1 MITNEFREKC
11 WKALAIIQESQHI
24 VLAGHRNPDGD
35 AIGSTLGFY
44 NALYENEGKEALVYS
59 GDSVPTSFDFLAGY
73 SLFAHTIDWYPDCFI
88 GFDYGDFERL
98 NVPDDVLYGA
108 RIVSFDHHPQRRQY
122 GDVCII
128 ETQVAS
134 TTELLYY
141 FMKEVGWHISARVAQ
156 CLLTGIITD
165 TGAFAHNSF
174 ESTFHATGDLMQCG
188 ASISHIQQRI
198 MDKQSQQRILNLWGS
213 LLAKAHRDDEY
224 NFLALFISFSEFQSY
239 DIELDQLAGIV
250 SVLNRSAD
258 VDFAILVV
266 EYDKGIVKGSLR
278 GEETK
283 GVVVSRIAQ
292 QLGGGGHPYAAGFS
306 LQMPFESARARIL
319 EAIQQCQN
327 AAY

>member
-1 MITNEFREKC
+1 MITDEFREKC

-44 NALYENEGKEALVYS
+44 NALYENEGKEACVYS
-59 GDSVPTSFDFLAGY
+59 GDSVPTAFDFLAGY
-73 SLFAHTIDWYPDCFI
+73 SLFTHTIDRYPDCFI

-98 NVPDDVLYGA
+98 NVPNDIVRDA
-108 RIVSFDHHPQRRQY
+108 RIVSFDHHPQRSQY

-141 FMKEVGWHISARVAQ
+141 FMREIGWRISARVAQ

-174 ESTFHATGDLMQCG
+174 ESTFRAAGDLMQRG
-188 ASISHIQQRI
+188 ASISYIQQR
-198 MDKQSQQRILNLWGS
+198 MMGKQSQRMLNLWGS
-213 LLAKAHRDDEY
+213 LLVKAHRDQQH
-224 NFLALFISFSEFQSY
+224 NFLALFISFDEFQSY
-239 DIELDQLAGIV
+239 DIEVDQLAGIV
-250 SVLNRSAD
+250 NVLNRSAD

-266 EYDKGIVKGSLR
+266 EYEVGTVKGSLR
-278 GEETK
+278 GEEAK
-283 GVVVSRIAQ
+283 GVAVSHIAQ

-327 AAY
+327 TAY